1 MYLNHILTFV
11 SQGLAN
17 FSEGRSLLEIVIETL
32 PGGNAVNDPAKQG
45 IFKFHDILQALTK
58 VGPGTKEERSSVAAP
73 TSYFLE
79 SFVYTDYNYRGI
91 TGVSQSL
98 LVTSYSAS
106 SCH

>member
-1 MYLNHILTFV
+1 MSHKNFLTLL
-11 SQGLAN
+11 SQGLAE
-17 FSEGRSLLEIVIETL
+17 FSEGRSLLEIVTETL

-45 IFKFHDILQALTK
+45 IFKYHDIVQALTK
-58 VGPGTKEERSSVAAP
+58 VGPGTRAERSSVAAP

-79 SFVYTDYNYRGI
+79 SFVFTDYTYRGV

-98 LVTSYSAS
+98 LVTSCSAS